1 MLRMDERNLVDGTL
15 TTFDLI
21 PGVIGMRARYGRDT
35 NADGVLDTFDNDTP
49 DLIAKGVGG
58 NNTLVAVQIS
68 LIVRSGNWE
77 RNRSQPGGDCL
88 LAQWTCRRDRSRRPA
103 LPLSR
108 LSNRRALEEH
118 DMEQLISRR
127 LPARRAQSGVAL
139 IMVLIMLTAMA
150 IAGVALVRVV
160 DSANVISGNFAFRQS
175 TLNIADLGVEAAA
188 ADLVAIPAA
197 ATEVRV
203 ASRLHDRLPLLS
215 RQRSIN
221 LPNLDAATL
230 RLPQGCGLTA
240 NAGGAT
246 QGHPHGPAA
255 TRQIGTAMTS
265 PSRPRPTAVT
275 PFVMSLTGSATAFAG
290 VANPPNDDCSNDTPL
305 TPVSK
310 KSPGG
315 GGLPGLTESSSTG

>member
-1 MLRMDERNLVDGTL
+1 M
-15 TTFDLI
+15 
-21 PGVIGMRARYGRDT
+21 
-35 NADGVLDTFDNDTP
+35 NAG
-49 DLIAKGVGG
+49 DLIAAGVGG

-103 LPLSR
+103 LPLSS

-188 ADLVAIPAA
+188 ADLVAIHAA
-197 ATEVRV
+197 RRRQRKCAV
-203 ASRLHDRLPLLS
+203 ASRLHDRVPLLS
-215 RQRSIN
+215 RHRS
-221 LPNLDAATL
+221 ATCPTWMRNGL
-230 RLPQGCGLTA
+230 FPGMWTGQGYRS
-240 NAGGAT
+240 GAT
-246 QGHPHGPAA
+246 QRPSNGPAPTA
-255 TRQIGTAMTS
+255 TSVGTAMMS
-265 PSRPRPTAVT
+265 PRAATTAVT
-275 PFVMSLTGSATAFAG
+275 PFVTSLTGSATAFAG
-290 VANPPNDDCSNDTPL
+290 GRQSA
-305 TPVSK
+305 K
-310 KSPGG
+310 R
-315 GGLPGLTESSSTG
+315 